1 MRIENHTNE
10 SSLKAWILNKLKRHR
25 YIGGKHTDIANIS
38 KGAPPKY
45 HKQID
50 ELVKELIRV
59 GLILTKIT
67 SYGKH
72 VSLNPNSLKTINEFI
87 QKYYTDEIFK

>member
-1 MRIENHTNE
+1 MQPENNVKE
-10 SSLKAWILNKLKRHR
+10 NSLKAWVLNKLKRHR
-25 YIGGKHTDIANIS
+25 YIGGKHTDIVNIS
-38 KGAPPKY
+38 KGAPPKF

-50 ELVKELIRV
+50 ELVKELVRD

-87 QKYYTDEIFK
+87 QKYYTDDIFK